1 MNEGMKTTAF
11 IFSLLCFLLYLHNT
25 SRRRGKY
32 VNTDPKQE
40 NAPILEKGAP
50 IGENSSSEN
59 RLNTLYEMLSIA
71 ERQEEAQKERIFR
84 INELNQFGVVVNEK
98 NTKRA
103 YDELYRIQQRK
114 IAIENQIARL

>member
-1 MNEGMKTTAF
+1 MKIISF
-11 IFSLLCFLLYLHNT
+11 MFSLFCFLLYLHNI
-25 SRRRGKY
+25 SRGRGKHIE
-32 VNTDPKQE
+32 TDPKKE
-40 NAPILEKGAP
+40 NAPIIEKGAP

>member
-1 MNEGMKTTAF
+1 MKLISF
-11 IFSLLCFLLYLHNT
+11 MFSLLCFLLYLHNT
-25 SRRRGKY
+25 SRGRGEHIE
-32 VNTDPKQE
+32 TDPKE
-40 NAPILEKGAP
+40 KNAPIIEKGAP